1 MSAIIVSPASQAG
14 ERSRLLGVSTRD
26 TYASTATTGSTD
38 TDSSGVNTPSE
49 STVLLRSAPLKDS
62 ISKTRF
68 VLTCAGIWSANF
80 VFAAQ
85 STAIPT
91 LAPAIGSV
99 FNHAELSSY
108 LGSVFTLA
116 NTAGESE
123 TSC

>member
-1 MSAIIVSPASQAG
+1 MSAIIVSPASRAG
-14 ERSRLLGVSTRD
+14 ERSRLLGAATRD
-26 TYASTATTGSTD
+26 NYASTATTGSTD
-38 TDSSGVNTPSE
+38 TSGANTPSE
-49 STVLLRSAPLKDS
+49 STILLRSAPLKDS

-116 NTAGESE
+116 NTAGEWS
-123 TSC
+123 S